1 MKSRLL
7 DALVGA
13 VSGLPL
19 AGAALVALTAPG
31 KAATI
36 DVLAIVDGALAY
48 SDSSSTGTLT
58 PPPFFPIGVYTNSLN
73 SLTIQTF
80 LVAPDVLRTTMLNIN
95 QTAGGSHQLIIHI
108 GAQGLSGPNALT
120 NWLSTFSVSQL
131 TTGWSVQEQTFINGV
146 LLADTGVMLAAAS
159 LSAFTGAAAVGGLF
173 NAEVTYI
180 INSVGIG
187 NFLGG
192 IDVSVADIAVAAVP
206 EPATWSMMILGFAGI
221 GFMAYRRSRKG
232 LALAAP

>member
-31 KAATI
+31 KADTI
-36 DVLAIVDGALAY
+36 NVVAIVDGALAY

-58 PPPFFPIGVYTNSLN
+58 APPFFPIGVYTN

-120 NWLSTFSVSQL
+120 NWLSTFSVSDL
-131 TTGWSVQEQTFINGV
+131 TAGWSVQEQTFINGV

-187 NFLGG
+187 DFSGG
-192 IDVSVADIAVAAVP
+192 IDISVADIAVAAVP